1 MRSYIGNDIQSK
13 IEELFRSIDSMHM
26 HGVTSITLTPARHFP
41 ATTSDS
47 GRSLPEFCTSDL
59 IITDDEGKTFKITVF
74 HGEKG
79 APMTV
84 TVPPQ
89 DAVRDADIV
98 AEVVGTMAQV
108 SVTA

>member
-1 MRSYIGNDIQSK
+1 MRNYIGNDIQHK
-13 IEELFRSIDSMHM
+13 IAELFRSIESMHI
-26 HGVTSITLTPARHFP
+26 HGVTSITLSPPRHFP
-41 ATTSDS
+41 ARTSDN
-47 GRSLPEFCTSDL
+47 GHILPEFRVSDL
-59 IITDDEGKTFKITVF
+59 AITDEDGKTLTITVF
-74 HGEKG
+74 HSQKG

-89 DAVRDADIV
+89 DAVRDVEQV

>member
-1 MRSYIGNDIQSK
+1 MRSYIGNNIQSK
-13 IEELFRSIDSMHM
+13 IEDLFRSIDSMSI

-41 ATTSDS
+41 ASTSGS
-47 GRSLPEFCTSDL
+47 GCSIPEFRVSDL
-59 IITDDEGKTFKITVF
+59 VIVDDDGKTFTITLF
-74 HGEKG
+74 HGHDG
-79 APMTV
+79 TPMTV